1 VVSGAARPL
10 RVLVL
15 DHSATLGGGE
25 IALLRLC
32 GALGPD
38 VDVRV
43 LLFADGPLVGRLA
56 DAGVAVEVL
65 PLARSV
71 QGLGRQA
78 AGRASAR
85 RVLDAFEVLRFTVR
99 LARRTRALRPDV
111 VHTTSLK
118 ADLLGVLPARVARR
132 PLVWYVHDRIAPD
145 YLPGSLVR
153 LVRACSRAADVV
165 LVNSRATAATL
176 PVPTTVAYPGLPDD
190 LLRAEPGDG
199 EGRARPAGPGP
210 TVTLVG
216 RTSPTKGQRE
226 LVRAAP
232 EILRRHPGARFRLVG
247 APLFGE
253 EAYAEEV
260 RAEAEELG
268 VADRV
273 TWVGFVAD
281 PTPELDRA
289 DVVVHASPVAE
300 PFGQVV
306 VEAMARGVPVVA
318 TRAGGVPEIL
328 EPDAGPALGV
338 LVAPADPAALARGVL
353 EVLDDP
359 DAAAARAALARADVR
374 TRFTASGTARVV
386 TDAWRRAARGRRP
399 AP

>member
-1 VVSGAARPL
+1 MSGAARPL

-15 DHSATLGGGE
+15 DHSAALGGGE

-71 QGLGRQA
+71 QGLSRQA

-85 RVLDAFEVLRFTVR
+85 RVLDAFQVLRFTVR

-190 LLRAEPGDG
+190 LLREEPGDG
-199 EGRARPAGPGP
+199 KGRARAADAAP

-253 EAYAEEV
+253 EAYAEDV
-260 RAEAEELG
+260 RAEAETLG

-306 VEAMARGVPVVA
+306 LEAMARGVPVVA

-338 LVAPADPAALARGVL
+338 LVAPGDPAALARGVL

-359 DAAAARAALARADVR
+359 GAAAARAALARDDVR
-374 TRFTASGTARVV
+374 TRFTAAGTARVV

>member
-1 VVSGAARPL
+1 MSGAARPL

-15 DHSATLGGGE
+15 DHSAALGGGE

-85 RVLDAFEVLRFTVR
+85 RVLDAFQVLRFTVR

-190 LLRAEPGDG
+190 LLREEPGDDG
-199 EGRARPAGPGP
+199 AGRARAADVGP

-253 EAYAEEV
+253 EAYAEDV
-260 RAEAEELG
+260 RAEAETLG

-306 VEAMARGVPVVA
+306 LEAMARGVPVVA

-338 LVAPADPAALARGVL
+338 LVAPGDPAALARGVL

-359 DAAAARAALARADVR
+359 GAAAARAALARDDVR
-374 TRFTASGTARVV
+374 TRFTAAGTARVV